1 MISSSDDEVEAIM
14 KKKMNELQKRAE
26 ITAKLKKIT
35 EPIPL
40 NDSNFD
46 LEKNKFPLMLVDFW
60 ATWCGPCKI
69 ISPIIEQ
76 LAKEYSGKIV
86 FAKINV
92 DENHQLSNRFGIQS
106 IPTMIVF
113 RYGEVVDRIIGALPK
128 VQIENKLKIYLEE

>member
-1 MISSSDDEVEAIM
+1 MISSDDEIAAIM
-14 KKKMNELQKRAE
+14 RKKMDELQKRVTI
-26 ITAKLKKIT
+26 ITKLKKIT

-46 LEKNKFPLMLVDFW
+46 YEKNKYPLMLVDFW
-60 ATWCGPCKI
+60 ASWCGPCRI

-92 DENHQLSNRFGIQS
+92 DENPQISNRFGVKS
-106 IPTMIVF
+106 IPTMIILK
-113 RYGEVVDRIIGALPK
+113 YGEVVDRIIGAFPK
-128 VQIENKLKIYLEE
+128 VQIENKLKIYLEG

>member
-1 MISSSDDEVEAIM
+1 MVSSSDDEIAAIM
-14 KKKMNELQKRAE
+14 KKKMNELQKRVE

-35 EPIPL
+35 GPIAL

-46 LEKNKFPLMLVDFW
+46 QEKNKFPLMLVDFW
-60 ATWCGPCKI
+60 AAWCGPCRI

-92 DENHQLSNRFGIQS
+92 DENPQISNRFGIQS
-106 IPTMIVF
+106 IPTMIIF
-113 RYGEVVDRIIGALPK
+113 KYGEVVDRIIGALSK
-128 VQIENKLKIYLEE
+128 VQIENKLKIYLEG

>member
-1 MISSSDDEVEAIM
+1 
-14 KKKMNELQKRAE
+14 
-26 ITAKLKKIT
+26 
-35 EPIPL
+35 
-40 NDSNFD
+40 
-46 LEKNKFPLMLVDFW
+46 MLVDFW

-113 RYGEVVDRIIGALPK
+113 KYGEVVDRIIGVLPK

>member
-1 MISSSDDEVEAIM
+1 MISSSDDEIAAIM

-26 ITAKLKKIT
+26 ISAKLRKIT

-60 ATWCGPCKI
+60 TTWCGPCKI

-106 IPTMIVF
+106 IPTMIIF
-113 RYGEVVDRIIGALPK
+113 KYGEVVDRIIGALPK

>member
-1 MISSSDDEVEAIM
+1 MISSSDDEIATIM

-113 RYGEVVDRIIGALPK
+113 RYG
-128 VQIENKLKIYLEE
+128 

>member
-1 MISSSDDEVEAIM
+1 MAIVH
-14 KKKMNELQKRAE
+14 A
-26 ITAKLKKIT
+26 T
-35 EPIPL
+35 
-40 NDSNFD
+40 DSNFNQ
-46 LEKNKFPLMLVDFW
+46 ETGEGLVLADFW

-69 ISPIIEQ
+69 ISPIVEQ

>member
-1 MISSSDDEVEAIM
+1 MISSSDDEIAAIM
-14 KKKMNELQKRAE
+14 KKKMIELQKRAE
-26 ITAKLKKIT
+26 ISAKLRKIT

-46 LEKNKFPLMLVDFW
+46 LEKNKFPFMLVDFW

-106 IPTMIVF
+106 IPTMIIF
-113 RYGEVVDRIIGALPK
+113 KYGEVVDRIIGVLPK
-128 VQIENKLKIYLEE
+128 VQIENKLKLYLEE